1 MVGLKKQIIRENG
14 MLFFTI
20 VLFLLFSIFIPSFF
34 SSMNMNVIAVG
45 RVPVGMFAIAA
56 LIPLAVGE
64 FDISLPNMIGLL
76 MMIGGK
82 AAVLG
87 AGSLEVV
94 VVVLTA
100 SIFLGAVNGLI
111 AVYFRISST
120 ISTLATGMIM
130 YGASLGINGGKAL
143 TSVVPKILL
152 WFGKIRIFHFNISI
166 WIFLLAAVASYYI
179 LEQTPFGKYVYE
191 IGYSE
196 KVVSLAGVNTKLVR
210 FLSFIFAST
219 VIGLCAVILL
229 TRSRNVYPDTNSAYL
244 LAGLAITFLSMAMHT
259 PGRFNIP
266 GVVVGTML
274 LGFVFNALGILGAP
288 FWAEAV
294 INGGVLLIVVVFA
307 GLDRR

>member
-20 VLFLLFSIFIPSFF
+20 VLFLLFSIFIPSFL
-34 SSMNMNVIAVG
+34 SSKNMNVIAVG

-56 LIPLAVGE
+56 LIPLVVGE

-82 AAVLG
+82 TAVLG

-130 YGASLGINGGKAL
+130 YGASLAINGGKAL

-166 WIFLLAAVASYYI
+166 WIFFLVAVASYYI

-294 INGGVLLIVVVFA
+294 INGGVLLIVVVLA